1 MKTTNRILFLFALFL
16 CSLNYVTLAQ
26 TEHIVTL
33 NVNTG
38 EIVKPDIDPF
48 CNFGQASD
56 VTNEDFTIYVKNGDT
71 IRWVGISTSSEND
84 SVEIHS
90 INYQGGKNVL
100 GENVLNGVDGVV
112 TGTVTNA
119 QRGDEEKYNV
129 FFKVFN
135 NGEQR
140 NGMFQID
147 PKVRVVE

>member
-1 MKTTNRILFLFALFL
+1 MKTTNRILFLFALFF

>member
-1 MKTTNRILFLFALFL
+1 MKTTNRILFLFALLF

-26 TEHIVTL
+26 TEHTVTL

-38 EIVKPDIDPF
+38 EIVKPDISPY

-56 VTNEDFTIYVKNGDT
+56 VTNEDFTIYVRNGDT
-71 IRWVGISTSSEND
+71 IRWVGVSTSSEND
-84 SVEIHS
+84 GVEIHS

-100 GENVLNGVDGVV
+100 GANVLNGVDGVV

-119 QRGDEEKYNV
+119 QGGDEEKYIV

-135 NGEQR
+135 NGTQR

-147 PKVRVVE
+147 PKVKIVE

>member
-1 MKTTNRILFLFALFL
+1 MKTKNRILFLFALLF
-16 CSLNYVTLAQ
+16 CSLSYVSFAQ
-26 TEHIVTL
+26 TEHLVTL

-38 EIVKPDIDPF
+38 EIVKPDIAPY

-56 VTNEDFTIYVKNGDT
+56 ITNEDFTIYVKDGDT
-71 IRWVGISTSSEND
+71 IRWVGVSTSSED
-84 SVEIHS
+84 DRVEIHS

-119 QRGDEEKYNV
+119 QAGDEEKYV
-129 FFKVFN
+129 VYFKVFN
-135 NGEQR
+135 NGTQR

-147 PKVRVVE
+147 PKVKIVE